1 MGEKGCMGGSKDSG
15 RRATAELET
24 YKRFNEYEER

>member
-1 MGEKGCMGGSKDSG
+1 MGEKGCLGGSKDSG

-24 YKRFNEYEER
+24 YTESNQYAK